1 MDLTADYGIHK
12 GIVIDN
18 YDREIPYS
26 GRVQVFIPDIH
37 SASLQ
42 ALFKGQSSS
51 QFRFMGDNIATSL
64 TPDVIEYLK
73 SFCPWATA
81 TSPIVG
87 DVGMGMYDAASG
99 QASVTENSCIGLE
112 AIKNPAQNYTSLQG
126 VLNTGGGYSNPSN
139 TFVRNAD
146 PNPYS
151 RAPDLTNLPKGV
163 FSVPRVGSTLLLQFF
178 SGNINYP
185 VYIAAIPDALQYRQ
199 IFLAA
204 NVNKAD
210 GQTKAIA

>member
-18 YDREIPYS
+18 YDKEIPYS

-51 QFRFMGDNIATSL
+51 QFRFMGDNITTSL

-87 DVGMGMYDAASG
+87 DVGMGMYDATSG
-99 QASVTENSCIGLE
+99 QASVTENPCIGLE
-112 AIKNPAQNYTSLQG
+112 AIRNPASNYTSLQG
-126 VLNTGGGYSNPSN
+126 LLNTAGAFSTPSN
-139 TFVRNAD
+139 TFVSRAD
-146 PNPYS
+146 VNPYS

-163 FSVPRVGSTLLLQFF
+163 FSVPRVGSTLLLQFYD
-178 SGNINYP
+178 GNINYP

-204 NVNKAD
+204 NVNNAD
-210 GQTKAIA
+210 GQTTTIK

>member
-18 YDREIPYS
+18 YDREIPFS

-51 QFRFMGDNIATSL
+51 QFRFMGDNITTSL

-81 TSPIVG
+81 TSPIIG
-87 DVGMGMYDAASG
+87 DVGVGMYDVASG
-99 QASVTENSCIGLE
+99 KASVTENPCISLDPTR
-112 AIKNPAQNYTSLQG
+112 NPASNYTSLQG
-126 VLNTGGGYSNPSN
+126 VINTAGGYQTPSQ

-146 PNPYS
+146 PNPFS

-163 FSVPRVGSTLLLQFF
+163 FSVPRVGSTLLLQFYD
-178 SGNINYP
+178 GNINYP
-185 VYIAAIPDALQYRQ
+185 VYIAAVPDALQYRQ
-199 IFLAA
+199 VFLAA

-210 GQTKAIA
+210 GQTSPVA